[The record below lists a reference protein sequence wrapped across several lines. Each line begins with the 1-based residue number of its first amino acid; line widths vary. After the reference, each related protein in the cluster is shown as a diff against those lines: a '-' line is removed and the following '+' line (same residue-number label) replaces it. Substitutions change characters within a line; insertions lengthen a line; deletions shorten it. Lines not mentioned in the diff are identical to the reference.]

1 MTHDNGPLAGTMM
14 ARLNKKLGDDNAEVI
29 KATFDASGFAW
40 QSDEVRAEIARQ
52 LRLQDQERLPVDRFT
67 IAGLIAAV
75 VTATFD
81 AFGFAYDPEEV
92 RAEVARQLQ
101 WRQAMTRSPAGAI

>member
-1 MTHDNGPLAGTMM
+1 MTHDNDPLAGTMM
-14 ARLNKKLGDDNAEVI
+14 ARLNKKLGDDIAEVI

-52 LRLQDQERLPVDRFT
+52 LRLQDQERLPVDRLT
-67 IAGLIAAV
+67 IAALIAAV

-101 WRQAMTRSPAGAI
+101 RRQAISRSPAGAI